1 MSTFKICRALRIT
14 DLPCAAVQVL
24 NGPLLIGISSCAISS
39 MHMTMRQPMR
49 FTRHRPFLVF
59 VRVREG
65 ALFASV
71 SARPHPKA
79 AGQDRSD
86 TVGRRRA
93 LPPWRAYN
101 GPRQA
106 TCAWLQVVL
115 RH

>member
-1 MSTFKICRALRIT
+1 
-14 DLPCAAVQVL
+14 
-24 NGPLLIGISSCAISS
+24 
-39 MHMTMRQPMR
+39 MR

-79 AGQDRSD
+79 AAQDRSD

-101 GPRQA
+101 GPRQV

-115 RH
+115 RHRVQPDRPENKAALAEYDAGRLCIARSG